1 MSTTDPVEAPPT
13 EAPAA
18 EAKVPRIQRLRISIN
33 IFVQILLMLVLFG
46 LANYL
51 AARHFKQWDH
61 TFDRKFTLA
70 PSTTEYLKKVS
81 VPITI
86 TALTIRGSDTEKDL
100 SALLQQYQNAMKGRV
115 TVKVIDTRRDVQAYE
130 QFKAELF
137 KSKLTVDTNGILV
150 QADNPGQSK
159 SGQNLYKFITE
170 ESLYEMEPVKKTATA
185 FKGESLL
192 NAAIRGLTSLDRP
205 VVGIV
210 AGLGNWRVM
219 PDRSSVYDILKQ
231 ISGLQNVDLE
241 PFPITGEYADSSHLS
256 GLLWI
261 AAADIQERELAILT
275 NFFETPGRSLLLM
288 LNPASPT
295 PKLDEFLATYGIA
308 PQEDRV
314 LIARNTAS
322 GPVKRFDVEGRFLEG
337 SSLTGGIVSQSIL
350 FLDQTR
356 SLKIVA
362 GSDKLRNENIE
373 VKPLISPP
381 ADYWGE
387 MDFGEK
393 LPSFTSGKDNGGPD
407 GPPIYLAV
415 SAERGAAKDPR
426 VQVKSSRLLVFGN
439 SAFGD
444 PDAISPQGYDF
455 LTRSLNWMLHR
466 DVVAPND
473 SATDKIKH
481 RFRIMIKPEQY
492 QRIFWTTTII
502 LPLAALMMGLM
513 VWSSRRN

>member
-81 VPITI
+81 VPISI

-100 SALLQQYQNAMKGRV
+100 SALLQQYQSAMKGRV

-241 PFPITGEYADSSHLS
+241 PFPITGEYADSSHLR

-337 SSLTGGIVSQSIL
+337 SSLTG
-350 FLDQTR
+350 
-356 SLKIVA
+356 
-362 GSDKLRNENIE
+362 
-373 VKPLISPP
+373 P
-381 ADYWGE
+381 AI
-387 MDFGEK
+387 K
-393 LPSFTSGKDNGGPD
+393 VLPSG
-407 GPPIYLAV
+407 
-415 SAERGAAKDPR
+415 
-426 VQVKSSRLLVFGN
+426 
-439 SAFGD
+439 
-444 PDAISPQGYDF
+444 
-455 LTRSLNWMLHR
+455 
-466 DVVAPND
+466 
-473 SATDKIKH
+473 
-481 RFRIMIKPEQY
+481 
-492 QRIFWTTTII
+492 
-502 LPLAALMMGLM
+502 
-513 VWSSRRN
+513 